1 MQEQRIVPDRLLKE
15 EVTRAGLPNRY
26 AGRHPD
32 RHASGSIQERTA
44 LGLDPVVRLDSDS
57 EIEDAARAIGRDA
70 RDGRSVGSETIG
82 CLVDPLSLRA
92 IESHLQR
99 VRPRIAREGG
109 AHFSGRL
116 ILEGAERLRA
126 VVRSGQADPG
136 ADALGTELGRVPP
149 AAHHAHAVRDDV
161 EPARHL
167 TAVPGPLG
175 GGLRPGEQRVDRRRD
190 HRRGGLSV
198 GHRVRDDVHAVQVF
212 ARVAV
217 RSQVLACASVTEC
230 LRRTSTL
237 LYRSTDAG
245 KFVTAFFCVLDPSRH
260 ELRFSN
266 AGHNPPLLFRSG
278 SGLERLET
286 GGPVLGIFEATEFE
300 EARCPLERGDLLV
313 VYSDGISEAMNA
325 DGEEFGEAGIIA
337 VVNQERHRDAGAVL
351 HAIMEAAREFSGDRL
366 QLDDMTMIVL
376 HRT

>member
-1 MQEQRIVPDRLLKE
+1 GNPCATTNSAAAAGPVRTDSLCSSPRPPTSVAGGQHGGNETEQVRMQEQRIVPDRLLKE

-136 ADALGTELGRVPP
+136 ADALGTELGRVP
-149 AAHHAHAVRDDV
+149 
-161 EPARHL
+161 
-167 TAVPGPLG
+167 
-175 GGLRPGEQRVDRRRD
+175 
-190 HRRGGLSV
+190 
-198 GHRVRDDVHAVQVF
+198 
-212 ARVAV
+212 
-217 RSQVLACASVTEC
+217 
-230 LRRTSTL
+230 
-237 LYRSTDAG
+237 
-245 KFVTAFFCVLDPSRH
+245 
-260 ELRFSN
+260 
-266 AGHNPPLLFRSG
+266 
-278 SGLERLET
+278 
-286 GGPVLGIFEATEFE
+286 
-300 EARCPLERGDLLV
+300 
-313 VYSDGISEAMNA
+313 
-325 DGEEFGEAGIIA
+325 
-337 VVNQERHRDAGAVL
+337 
-351 HAIMEAAREFSGDRL
+351 
-366 QLDDMTMIVL
+366 
-376 HRT
+376 